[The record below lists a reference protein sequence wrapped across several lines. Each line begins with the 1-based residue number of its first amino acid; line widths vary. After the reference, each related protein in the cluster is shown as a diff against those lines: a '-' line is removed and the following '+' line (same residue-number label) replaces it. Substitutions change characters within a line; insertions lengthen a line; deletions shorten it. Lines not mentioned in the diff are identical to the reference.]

1 MNTPTFSKLQ
11 EILSTK
17 LGSDTLEALSYFM
30 EHKINLEMKNNPRSL
45 ATKEDISRVELKI
58 VDAKFD
64 LIRWIFGFGLAL
76 CFMAAVLVMFLR
88 I

>member
-17 LGSDTLEALSYFM
+17 LGSDTLEALSYFI

-64 LIRWIFGFGLAL
+64 LIRWIFGFGIAL
-76 CFMAAVLVMFLR
+76 SLVETILVLFLR